1 MLRQAFDHLATELDD
16 LFVEVVKPFAPDP
29 WRLRDEYIQVLL
41 GQISVET
48 LIAAQS
54 NRSLTNGQI
63 QRVYQMLEAQRERQ
77 RMYTSCGWFFDDFDR
92 IEPRNNVAYAAQA
105 VRLARLASGVD
116 LRSAVLQDLEQ
127 VVSPRTKL
135 RADVLFQ
142 RLLDRAEKGA

>member
-1 MLRQAFDHLATELDD
+1 M
-16 LFVEVVKPFAPDP
+16 
-29 WRLRDEYIQVLL
+29 LL
-41 GQISVET
+41 GQATVET
-48 LIAAQS
+48 LVAAQS
-54 NRSLTNGQI
+54 NRSLTSGQVE
-63 QRVYQMLEAQRERQ
+63 RVHWMLEAQRERQ

-142 RLLDRAEKGA
+142 RLLDRAEKEV